1 MVLTGGVL
9 GVKSS
14 ILGIAAENRKVH
26 PEFHRLQQELSLGTY
41 SSDSTIILGFLSIV
55 ALTASVVLLPM
66 LAVGMLFW
74 PTLAELIHRTRHVH
88 HNMSTIRP
96 TAKTG
101 LFGGAAFMALN
112 ASLFWLICVI
122 LADNARDD
130 YFDEEDQNHKCEYGQ
145 VFTTDYDAKGQG
157 DV

>member
-1 MVLTGGVL
+1 
-9 GVKSS
+9 
-14 ILGIAAENRKVH
+14 
-26 PEFHRLQQELSLGTY
+26 
-41 SSDSTIILGFLSIV
+41 
-55 ALTASVVLLPM
+55 
-66 LAVGMLFW
+66 
-74 PTLAELIHRTRHVH
+74 
-88 HNMSTIRP
+88 
-96 TAKTG
+96 
-101 LFGGAAFMALN
+101 MALN

>member
-1 MVLTGGVL
+1 
-9 GVKSS
+9 
-14 ILGIAAENRKVH
+14 
-26 PEFHRLQQELSLGTY
+26 
-41 SSDSTIILGFLSIV
+41 
-55 ALTASVVLLPM
+55 M

-74 PTLAELIHRTRHVH
+74 PTIAELIHRTRHVH

-157 DV
+157 DVWEMFPGNDNKKAIHTRAHTLGIEWLSVAGL